1 MSITPT
7 SGISKKSNMK
17 ITFVRRYDF
26 MLLLTNGRVH
36 KVVLGVG
43 WVIFLYY
50 HLEIHLLNSQR
61 GKLSQR
67 VKDS

>member
-1 MSITPT
+1 
-7 SGISKKSNMK
+7 
-17 ITFVRRYDF
+17 

-43 WVIFLYY
+43 QVIFLYY
-50 HLEIHLLNSQR
+50 HLEIHLLNSQK

-67 VKDS
+67 VKDA